1 MSQTVAGLTTGN
13 LGVTQGRG
21 GVREPPSNFTVGVIH
36 PSTVLRKQGGATSTQ
51 RPRWLLM
58 VITPCPKRGKRQR
71 ETERFRLRA
80 YDAKADS
87 GGGA

>member
-51 RPRWLLM
+51 RPRWLLSYHP
-58 VITPCPKRGKRQR
+58 VSKAGE
-71 ETERFRLRA
+71 ETARDGTLPTA
-80 YDAKADS
+80 S
-87 GGGA
+87 L